1 MANVPYQRSRA
12 TDIRFGTETQSRG
25 SLHPVCSAT
34 ESTYISLPR
43 KILIKNLSVTLK
55 ANTRAMLTNEGVL
68 VPEVL
73 FLESGK
79 IQRAIQCEIVEPI
92 G

>member
-1 MANVPYQRSRA
+1 LN
-12 TDIRFGTETQSRG
+12 
-25 SLHPVCSAT
+25 

-55 ANTRAMLTNEGVL
+55 ANARATLTNEGVL
-68 VPEVL
+68 MPEAL